1 MAQRKV
7 PSFDDRLRRTPRIL
21 SVTIAGSDI
30 IVRFKDR
37 MDTRRSTC
45 AWNVYTPAGGIV
57 TYQNASWIDE
67 FSFSSTSVSINPTY
81 SGPEF
86 ARYMSGNLRNKSR
99 FELLNWT
106 RCDRILV
113 QEDEVVTGAILAFGG
128 TAAPS
133 GYLLC
138 DVAVVSRTTY
148 AALFSAIGTN
158 YGVGDGSTTFGLPD
172 LRGRTPIGT
181 GQGAGLTNRTIGANV
196 GAETHQLTTAQ
207 MPVHNHLIRESLAGS
222 TVCPQFAANLKQT
235 GGATGA
241 TESAGSGQ
249 AHNNMQPSQVCTF
262 IIKT

>member
-1 MAQRKV
+1 MARRRV

-45 AWNVYTPAGGIV
+45 VWNVYTPAGGIV

-67 FSFSSTSVSINPTY
+67 FSFSSTASSVNPTY

-128 TAAPS
+128 TSAPS

-138 DVAVVSRTTY
+138 DGSLVSRTTY
-148 AALFSAIGTN
+148 AALFAAIGTN
-158 YGVGDGSTTFGLPD
+158 FGVGDGSTTFGLPD

-181 GQGAGLTNRTIGANV
+181 GQGSGLTNRTIGQKV
-196 GAETHQLTTAQ
+196 GAETHQLTLAQ
-207 MPVHNHLIRESLAGS
+207 LPAHSHTINAPVAGS
-222 TVCPQFAANLKQT
+222 ADCPQFVTNTKQSGAAS
-235 GGATGA
+235 GATN
-241 TESAGSGQ
+241 SAGSNQ

>member
-1 MAQRKV
+1 MARRRV

-21 SVTIAGSDI
+21 SVTIAGSNI

-45 AWNVYTPAGGIV
+45 NWKVFTNAGGIV

-67 FSFSSTSVSINPTY
+67 FSFSSTAVATDPSY
-81 SGPEF
+81 SGAEF
-86 ARYMSGNLRNKSR
+86 ARYMDGNLRNKSR
-99 FELLNWT
+99 FELLNAT

-138 DVAVVSRTTY
+138 DGSVVSRTTY

-172 LRGRTPIGT
+172 LRGRAPIGT
-181 GQGAGLTNRTIGANV
+181 GQGSGLTNRTIGQNV
-196 GAETHQLTTAQ
+196 GAETHQLTLAQ
-207 MPVHNHLIRESLAGS
+207 MPSHSHTINEPAAGS
-222 TVCPQFAANLKQT
+222 TPCPQFLANQKQT
-235 GGATGA
+235 GAPSGTTNA
-241 TESAGSGQ
+241 AGSNQ
-249 AHNNMQPSQVCTF
+249 AHNNMQPSLVCTF